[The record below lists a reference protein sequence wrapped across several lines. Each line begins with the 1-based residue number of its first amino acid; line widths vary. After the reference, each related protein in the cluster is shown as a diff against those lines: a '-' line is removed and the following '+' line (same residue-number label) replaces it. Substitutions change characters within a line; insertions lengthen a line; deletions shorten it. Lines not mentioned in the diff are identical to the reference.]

1 MGWFRTDDGFWSH
14 PKTLRAKNEA
24 AGAFQRM
31 GSYCAQHLTDGA
43 VDREIAL
50 MIAERQEVLDRL
62 VNVGFLEVTDTGYQL
77 HNYLKFNPSREKVE
91 LERDKTAKRVQ
102 NHRSAVGNGVTSRV
116 TNAATNGSSNSRR
129 SPTDNADTNPVGTRA
144 PSHPIPSQ
152 KGEGESRASACARTR
167 DEPPITPPPPPPVE
181 ELTSEEADR
190 LDAIAEGAE
199 QMPGRWDPR
208 GARWQRKALAVA
220 LAERGISADD
230 AFMLGEYLATPEA
243 ERTHEIKSFSVDWIV
258 FGTSS
263 APEFKRLDWIWREAK
278 RWNEQPAS
286 TAAPTKAKVAAK
298 RAAAPKRSSAD
309 VRVAMGKV
317 LEGFKRLPQPLAA
330 VATDDEELEDP
341 AQEPNATAAEQRGI
355 EPIGDVLDAIVGAAR

>member
-43 VDREIAL
+43 VDREVAL

-102 NHRSAVGNGVTSRV
+102 SHRNGVGNGVTSHV
-116 TNAATNGSSNSRR
+116 TNAATNASGNSRR
-129 SPTDNADTNPVGTRA
+129 SATSNGDTNGVGTRA

-152 KGEGESRASACARTR
+152 EGEGESRASACARTR
-167 DEPPITPPPPPPVE
+167 DEPPVTPPPPPPVE

-190 LDAIAEGAE
+190 LEAIAEGAE
-199 QMPGRWDPR
+199 QVPGRWDAR

-258 FGTSS
+258 FGTSN

-286 TAAPTKAKVAAK
+286 PPAANTKPTAKSD
-298 RAAAPKRSSAD
+298 AAPKRSAAEVSSAIRR
-309 VRVAMGKV
+309 VRESFSAIAK
-317 LEGFKRLPQPLAA
+317 PLANP
-330 VATDDEELEDP
+330 TLDDELLEARAP
-341 AQEPNATAAEQRGI
+341 EPNATDAEQRGF
-355 EPIGDVLDAIVGAAR
+355 EPIGDVLDEIMSEKQ